1 MVELAMQGT
10 GVRRRTL
17 RYQTTLL
24 VLMLADM
31 LGVLATYG
39 VAFAL
44 RIYIAF
50 PFTADLLPSIRL
62 AEVHHPLFLLT
73 ATQIILLYF
82 FGFYDLHGL
91 VHRTRLMSNVAA
103 ALGVQMLA
111 ISAWYFFRGDL
122 SFPRSVLILL
132 WVLNTLMVTG
142 LRAWVVRW
150 LARVRALRVVLI
162 GMGESLETFLAGL
175 PDMLHLPGLT
185 LVGMVS
191 VDGKKPD
198 TEPPRVPWLGSVEEL
213 PRIMRA
219 HEIDEVIFLSQPTWK
234 DAFIDWIVRESH
246 GWQEG
251 GGGRPRVLVVPSVYD
266 ILVGRVTPLRL
277 HDVPLVEVLK
287 DPQEDL
293 AFLMKEIVDI
303 GLAAILLL
311 CGAPVIGIAALFVK
325 TTSPGPVLY
334 RQRRVGRDG
343 KEFIMY
349 KLRTMVED
357 AEAETGPV
365 LAAGPEDGRI
375 TRVGRILRATWID
388 EIPQL
393 FNVLNG
399 TMSLVG
405 PRPERPAFVSKFLRI
420 PGYAERLQV
429 KPGLTGLAQVS
440 GEYHTS
446 PEYKLKYDLAYI
458 YNYSLWLD
466 IRIMAETVKVMLT
479 RRGL

>member
-1 MVELAMQGT
+1 MVELVLQGT
-10 GVRRRTL
+10 SVRRRTL

-24 VLMLADM
+24 VLMFADI
-31 LGVLATYG
+31 LGALATYG
-39 VAFAL
+39 VAFVL

-50 PFTADLLPSIRL
+50 PFTVDLLPSIRF
-62 AEVHHPLFLLT
+62 AEVNHPLFLLA

-91 VHRTRLMSNVAA
+91 VHRTRLLTNVAT

-122 SFPRSVLILL
+122 SLPRSVLVLF
-132 WVLNTLMVTG
+132 WVLNTLAVTG
-142 LRAWVVRW
+142 LRAWVVHW
-150 LARVRALRVVLI
+150 LARVQALRVVLI
-162 GMGESLETFLAGL
+162 GMGESLEVFLAGL

-185 LVGMVS
+185 IVGVVS
-191 VDGKKPD
+191 VDGKKSD
-198 TEPPRVPWLGSVEEL
+198 SETPRVPWLGSVEEL
-213 PRIMRA
+213 PQVMRV
-219 HEIDEVIFLSQPTWK
+219 HGIDEVIFLSEPTWK
-234 DAFIDWIVRESH
+234 DAFIDWIVRESR

-266 ILVGRVTPLRL
+266 ILVGRVTSLRL

-293 AFLMKEIVDI
+293 AFLVKEIVDI
-303 GLAAILLL
+303 GLAAVLLL
-311 CGAPVIGIAALFVK
+311 CSAPLVGIAALLVK
-325 TTSPGPVLY
+325 ITSPGPVLY

-349 KLRTMVED
+349 KLRTMVNH

-365 LAAGPEDGRI
+365 LATGPADERI
-375 TRVGRILRATWID
+375 TRVGRVLRAARID

-405 PRPERPAFVSKFLRI
+405 PRPERPEFVSEFLQI
-420 PGYAERLQV
+420 PGYAERLQI
-429 KPGLTGLAQVS
+429 KPGLTGWAQVN

-479 RRGL
+479 RRGV

>member
-1 MVELAMQGT
+1 MGELALQGT

-24 VLMLADM
+24 VLMFADI
-31 LGVLATYG
+31 LGALATYG

-50 PFTADLLPSIRL
+50 PFTVDLLPSMRL
-62 AEVHHPLFLLT
+62 AEVNHPLFLLT

-122 SFPRSVLILL
+122 SFPRSVLVLF
-132 WVLNTLMVTG
+132 WVLNTLAVTG
-142 LRAWVVRW
+142 LRAWVVHW

-162 GMGESLETFLAGL
+162 GMGDSLETFLAGL

-185 LVGMVS
+185 IVGMVS
-191 VDGKKPD
+191 VDGKKVD
-198 TEPPRVPWLGSVEEL
+198 AETARVPWLGSVEEL
-213 PRIMRA
+213 PRVM
-219 HEIDEVIFLSQPTWK
+219 HTYEIDEVIFLSQPTWK
-234 DAFIDWIVRESH
+234 DAFIDWIVRESR

-303 GLAAILLL
+303 GMAAILLL
-311 CGAPVIGIAALFVK
+311 CSLPVLGVAALLVK
-325 TTSPGPVLY
+325 ITSPGPVLY

-349 KLRTMVED
+349 KLRTMVEH

-365 LAAGPEDGRI
+365 LATGPEDERI
-375 TRVGRILRATWID
+375 TPVGRVLRATRID

-405 PRPERPAFVSKFLRI
+405 PRPERPVFVGEFLQI

-429 KPGLTGLAQVS
+429 KPGLTGLAQVN

-479 RRGL
+479 RRGV